1 MTKKIISIKRFLEQ
15 FNKEYEF
22 LYSNR
27 DNVAGAE
34 EALEEFDNWAPKNKE
49 FVQKFVEYRG
59 DFISSDREATAF
71 MFALESI
78 LEGEF

>member
-1 MTKKIISIKRFLEQ
+1 MTKKTISIKRFLEQ

-22 LYSNR
+22 LYSNH

-49 FVQKFVEYRG
+49 FIQKFVEYRG